1 MSETTAPDYPTI
13 ALENMQEMELKRGL
27 VAAEL
32 DACEA
37 ELRELYGTSSGVAH
51 HRRGHFALEA
61 VLGDEEAGAEL
72 RAQSQRGLPQG
83 TRISVPGCHSLC
95 GRTLGGSQADVAA
108 RTSGGSPAARASRP
122 QENRKWASYTQAYQE
137 ASQSRSIEGL
147 LGRGLMERAFSSEAE
162 AAG

>member
-72 RAQSQRGLPQG
+72 EGLKAREAYLKGRA
-83 TRISVPGCHSLC
+83 SLC
-95 GRTLGGSQADVAA
+95 RDAIAYADERLEALRRTWLRGHQAAHLPLGLQGPRRTGSGHPTPR
-108 RTSGGSPAARASRP
+108 RTRRPASPGVSRA
-122 QENRKWASYTQAYQE
+122 Y
-137 ASQSRSIEGL
+137 
-147 LGRGLMERAFSSEAE
+147 
-162 AAG
+162 